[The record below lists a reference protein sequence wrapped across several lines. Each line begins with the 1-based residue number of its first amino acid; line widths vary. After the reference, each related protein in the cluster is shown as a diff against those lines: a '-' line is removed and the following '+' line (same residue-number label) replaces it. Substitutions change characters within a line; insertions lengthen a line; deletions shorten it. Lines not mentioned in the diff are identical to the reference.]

1 MFILAHQFLGVS
13 SKNNYPAE
21 FAQASRVQ
29 SVKHL
34 VCKCHHTTERRLGY
48 SSRQIGL
55 KETSALPQHTV
66 PHPRERISGPAG
78 QNKSKGIAV
87 LRTCRTCLPTLANTA
102 QARPPDSSGT
112 PHSSHRVLGFCSKF
126 TAERFATYD

>member
-29 SVKHL
+29 GVKHL
-34 VCKCHHTTERRLGY
+34 VCNYHHTTKRRLGD
-48 SSRQIGL
+48 SSRHIGL
-55 KETSALPQHTV
+55 KEANALPQHTV

-78 QNKSKGIAV
+78 RESIAV

-102 QARPPDSSGT
+102 HARPPDSFGT
-112 PHSSHRVLGFCSKF
+112 QHSSHRLGFCSKF
-126 TAERFATYD
+126 TAEHFATYH